1 MVSLFREQNL
11 LTNKYWTE
19 RCASPCL
26 SVLGKNKL
34 CTAPDSHVA
43 KVQICRVFW
52 EKYYLFNCFLFI
64 CMGDLKES
72 QNKHE
77 KAMISTSFFSSKSK
91 PNWHQIEILHNFNS
105 QLPDTVIRGF
115 SYDVTKASGYNREQ
129 PKKSEYVL
137 TNIPR
142 STTSTTTSCLWIF
155 LSLQES
161 KQRGTAAIYFR

>member
-91 PNWHQIEILHNFNS
+91 PNWHQIEILHNFN
-105 QLPDTVIRGF
+105 LPDTQLLGGF
-115 SYDVTKASGYNREQ
+115 PTMLRRPPAITESTRRNPNTSLRIF
-129 PKKSEYVL
+129 PKHNL
-137 TNIPR
+137 NHN
-142 STTSTTTSCLWIF
+142 F
-155 LSLQES
+155 MFMNLS
-161 KQRGTAAIYFR
+161 